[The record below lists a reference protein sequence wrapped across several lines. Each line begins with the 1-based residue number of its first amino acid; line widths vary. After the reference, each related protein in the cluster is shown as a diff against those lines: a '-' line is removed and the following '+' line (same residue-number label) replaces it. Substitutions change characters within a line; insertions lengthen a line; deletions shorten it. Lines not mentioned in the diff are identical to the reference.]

1 MGSGAAGVQRI
12 GGDDLRWPRRGTATW
27 AAMQGVRGLVAWGR
41 GRGGRGGA
49 SGLVGGAREARRPWL
64 RRAAL
69 SGAFGDERE
78 GEQRRRRGSRER
90 EAVEGGVEAVFVAS
104 RGGRGGCHGES
115 GGGRRR
121 RACVQH
127 AAASCAGT
135 GRRQEKGA
143 RWAGPL
149 GELGRAGKQ
158 VSGPGGLQVMFPS
171 LSLFFLFYF
180 CFLLFNFVLPLF

>member
-12 GGDDLRWPRRGTATW
+12 DGDDLRWPRRGTATW
-27 AAMQGVRGLVAWGR
+27 AAMQGVRGLVAWWR

-90 EAVEGGVEAVFVAS
+90 EAVEGGRGRLRGVARGSGRLPRRSRRWPASARVRPARSCFV
-104 RGGRGGCHGES
+104 RWHGKKTGEGGQVGWAAGG
-115 GGGRRR
+115 
-121 RACVQH
+121 
-127 AAASCAGT
+127 
-135 GRRQEKGA
+135 
-143 RWAGPL
+143 AGP
-149 GELGRAGKQ
+149 GR
-158 VSGPGGLQVMFPS
+158 
-171 LSLFFLFYF
+171 
-180 CFLLFNFVLPLF
+180 

>member
-1 MGSGAAGVQRI
+1 MQLHGVGTGLRNVERERGVAG
-12 GGDDLRWPRRGTATW
+12 GHGYGERRS
-27 AAMQGVRGLVAWGR
+27 QVRSVTR
-41 GRGGRGGA
+41 GRENRGG
-49 SGLVGGAREARRPWL
+49 GGGP
-64 RRAAL
+64 
-69 SGAFGDERE
+69 ERE
-78 GEQRRRRGSRER
+78 RRSR
-90 EAVEGGVEAVFVAS
+90 GVEAVSVAS
-104 RGGRGGCHGES
+104 RGGRGGCHGEA

-158 VSGPGGLQVMFPS
+158 VSGPGGLSP
-171 LSLFFLFYF
+171 LFFLF
-180 CFLLFNFVLPLF
+180 CFSFLFL

>member
-12 GGDDLRWPRRGTATW
+12 DGDDLRWPRRGTATW
-27 AAMQGVRGLVAWGR
+27 AAMQGVRGLVAWWR

-49 SGLVGGAREARRPWL
+49 SGLVGGAREAGGHGYGERRSQVRSVTRGRENRGGGGGP
-64 RRAAL
+64 
-69 SGAFGDERE
+69 ERE
-78 GEQRRRRGSRER
+78 RRSR
-90 EAVEGGVEAVFVAS
+90 GVEAVSVAS
-104 RGGRGGCHGES
+104 RGGRGGCHGEA

-158 VSGPGGLQVMFPS
+158 VSGPGGLSP
-171 LSLFFLFYF
+171 LFFLF
-180 CFLLFNFVLPLF
+180 CFSFLFL